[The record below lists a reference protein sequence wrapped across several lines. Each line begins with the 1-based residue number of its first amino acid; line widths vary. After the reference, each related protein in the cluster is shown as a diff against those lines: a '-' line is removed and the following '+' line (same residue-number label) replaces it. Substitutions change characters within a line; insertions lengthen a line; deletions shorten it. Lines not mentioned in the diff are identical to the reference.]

1 MQPKTV
7 LSLLEVLPTLP
18 PIGHHNV
25 FGQIWYNDL
34 RAGKA
39 DPLTGAT
46 VQALEATE
54 NRLAYFLERFP
65 EYRKTLRLALTHE
78 ESGRE
83 ARSYQGWQ
91 WHDVE
96 THPTKLIRLVT
107 EGISRI
113 SLRTRQAT
121 SYILRDRDAV
131 KRVLARS

>member
-1 MQPKTV
+1 
-7 LSLLEVLPTLP
+7 
-18 PIGHHNV
+18 
-25 FGQIWYNDL
+25 
-34 RAGKA
+34 
-39 DPLTGAT
+39 LTGTT
-46 VQALEATE
+46 VQALEAPE

-121 SYILRDRDAV
+121 QYLLRDRDAV
-131 KRVLARS
+131 KRVLARA

>member
-1 MQPKTV
+1 MACSTFQNCYQTWLICRITMFSV
-7 LSLLEVLPTLP
+7 RSDTM
-18 PIGHHNV
+18 IY
-25 FGQIWYNDL
+25 GQARLNL
-34 RAGKA
+34 
-39 DPLTGAT
+39 LTGAT

-121 SYILRDRDAV
+121 QYLLRDRDAV

>member
-1 MQPKTV
+1 MASQCFRSSLV
-7 LSLLEVLPTLP
+7 LLST
-18 PIGHHNV
+18 GRQ
-25 FGQIWYNDL
+25 GCS
-34 RAGKA
+34 
-39 DPLTGAT
+39 LTGAT

-96 THPTKLIRLVT
+96 HHPTKLISLVT

-113 SLRTRQAT
+113 SLRSSQAT
-121 SYILRDRDAV
+121 SYDIGDSDA
-131 KRVLARS
+131 

>member
-1 MQPKTV
+1 MFSV
-7 LSLLEVLPTLP
+7 ESGTL
-18 PIGHHNV
+18 I
-25 FGQIWYNDL
+25 FGQARL
-34 RAGKA
+34 
-39 DPLTGAT
+39 PLTGAT

-65 EYRKTLRLALTHE
+65 EYRKTLRLAVTHE
-78 ESGRE
+78 DSGRD

-121 SYILRDRDAV
+121 SYLLRDKDAV

>member
-1 MQPKTV
+1 QCCRTKLTAC
-7 LSLLEVLPTLP
+7 PT
-18 PIGHHNV
+18 GRQ
-25 FGQIWYNDL
+25 GWS
-34 RAGKA
+34 
-39 DPLTGAT
+39 LTGAT
-46 VQALEATE
+46 IQALEATE

-107 EGISRI
+107 QEISRM
-113 SLRTRQAT
+113 SVRTRQAT
-121 SYILRDRDAV
+121 SYIVRDRDADT
-131 KRVLARS
+131 RVLAR

>member
-1 MQPKTV
+1 M
-7 LSLLEVLPTLP
+7 
-18 PIGHHNV
+18 
-25 FGQIWYNDL
+25 
-34 RAGKA
+34 
-39 DPLTGAT
+39 TGAT

-83 ARSYQGWQ
+83 ARSYHGWQ